1 MTLSSNAKE
10 ITLSMLTEVKHYM
23 LKLGKQSILDL
34 DFTLKSKQLYMTAY
48 DTLYAS
54 TPTEAPIQSTR
65 FKE

>member
-1 MTLSSNAKE
+1 
-10 ITLSMLTEVKHYM
+10 MLTEVKHYM
-23 LKLGKQSILDL
+23 LKFCKQSILDL